1 LLLLSDVLGTT
12 EMGWRPAFHP
22 SRKEGDLMNTR
33 RTAMGA
39 LALAS
44 TFFMGSAVNAQI
56 ETTESTII
64 VQPDVETVEVVPQP
78 ATTVEVMPQ
87 QTSEITQVL
96 TQPAVLEPVVR
107 HEMIRAVPQSPTVRT
122 LPVVI
127 ERSTTTESIEPS
139 AMVVPHVITAPAV
152 VQPTTVVA
160 PTVIETPAV
169 VEMPAVVAPTTV
181 IETPAVVA
189 TPPVV
194 LPSATTTTT
203 TETRSISFDPL
214 TLQDT
219 VLGLNHMDRLTDMM
233 DQVALGQ
240 SNGSLTSDTVS
251 SLNAE
256 RDRIRDMINSHSAGG
271 MTTEEINSIELALNE
286 FNQRISNSMSGM
298 GQPIAGFGSPL

>member
-1 LLLLSDVLGTT
+1 
-12 EMGWRPAFHP
+12 
-22 SRKEGDLMNTR
+22 MNTR

-56 ETTESTII
+56 DTVESTVILE
-64 VQPDVETVEVVPQP
+64 PDVETVEVLPQP
-78 ATTVEVMPQ
+78 TMLEVMPQ
-87 QTSEITQVL
+87 QTSEVTQVI
-96 TQPAVLEPVVR
+96 TQPAVVEPIFR
-107 HEMIRAVPQSPTVRT
+107 HEMIRSVPESPTVRT

-127 ERSTTTESIEPS
+127 ERSTTTEAVEPS

-152 VQPTTVVA
+152 VAPSATFVTPT
-160 PTVIETPAV
+160 V

-189 TPPVV
+189 PTTVIETPAVVTTPPVV

-214 TLQDT
+214 TLHDT
-219 VLGLNHMDRLTDMM
+219 VIGLNHMDRLTDMM

-240 SNGSLTSDTVS
+240 TNGSLSSDSVTAI
-251 SLNAE
+251 NAE
-256 RDRIRDMINSHSAGG
+256 RDRIRDMINSHSTGG
-271 MTTEEINSIELALNE
+271 MTMDEISSIELALNE
-286 FNQRISNSMSGM
+286 LNQRIAHSMSGM